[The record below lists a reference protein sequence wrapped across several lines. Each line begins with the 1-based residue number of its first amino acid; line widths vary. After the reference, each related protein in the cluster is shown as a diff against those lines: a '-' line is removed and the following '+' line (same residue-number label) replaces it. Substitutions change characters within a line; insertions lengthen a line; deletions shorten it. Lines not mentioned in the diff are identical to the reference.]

1 MLPKLVERIESLWN
15 LLQRLLV
22 EPFLPKLVGRID
34 SQLPLLNWICSYFGN
49 FSQSTACNATRFG
62 ECSST
67 LLDRLWYTYSYIY
80 HRASSNTT
88 TIITRILLSVGV
100 VVLVTTTDQST
111 KLSIVSPSPHLSQ
124 TRSFTMTDYTTI
136 TNYSFSFSDH
146 PTCPAFS
153 TTLNNTGSEPFV
165 KNIAVSLFT
174 NTAKTTVATDI
185 IPVLHAAIIDTV
197 MISFTADQTIV
208 APISNSMLLFAYG
221 GNPSRKFM
229 LCSVGTITTAFNA
242 TVAANRHAVIIQLNI
257 ATVSVDPH
265 NFTVMDFGGLSLTGP
280 IRHTTYYRT
289 KIDHSPNENSHP

>member
-1 MLPKLVERIESLWN
+1 
-15 LLQRLLV
+15 
-22 EPFLPKLVGRID
+22 
-34 SQLPLLNWICSYFGN
+34 
-49 FSQSTACNATRFG
+49 
-62 ECSST
+62 
-67 LLDRLWYTYSYIY
+67 
-80 HRASSNTT
+80 
-88 TIITRILLSVGV
+88 
-100 VVLVTTTDQST
+100 
-111 KLSIVSPSPHLSQ
+111 
-124 TRSFTMTDYTTI
+124 MTDYTTI

-280 IRHTTYYRT
+280 ISHINVGTGPGVVGTAMYAAATVLTPAQVAAATAAAAAVTANAANQALVAQQAAAAAALATTLPTEINSSNLPPDT
-289 KIDHSPNENSHP
+289 KIRL